1 MFITTVSKTPVKVV
15 VTTPLYDPKWNA
27 TVTVSKGTLEV
38 VKIPLGI
45 RGKNTEKVI
54 YSELLN

>member
-1 MFITTVSKTPVKVV
+1 MSKTPVKVV

-38 VKIPLGI
+38 VRIPLGI
-45 RGKNTEKVI
+45 RGKDTEKVI